1 MKKLVFLVV
10 MLGIANVQAD
20 TVFYK
25 TEILRTSQSPGAN
38 GGCLARLEIG
48 PATQGLLDC
57 NDKFV
62 SFDCDGG
69 FGSKSEGQ
77 ALFNA
82 AQASMFVSTGD
93 PSILVTDSHK
103 YGTICVA
110 KQIDVRP

>member
-38 GGCLARLEIG
+38 GGCLARVKVG
-48 PATQGLLDC
+48 PATQGLDC
-57 NDKFV
+57 NEQLV

-93 PSILVTDSHK
+93 PSIQVTDSQK
-103 YGTICVA
+103 YGTICVV
-110 KQIDVRP
+110 KKIDVRP